1 MYWVM
6 VGVIAVVVF
15 GVAAVASGQG
25 GEMAPAYPDRPDT
38 GLPPGPVGP
47 AELGSVR
54 FGVGLRGYR
63 MDEVD
68 EVLDRVG
75 AELAARDARIAD
87 LEWQLA
93 ERAAGF
99 NRENQ
104 KYEHGEG

>member
-38 GLPPGPVGP
+38 GLPPGPVG
-47 AELGSVR
+47 AADLGEVR
-54 FGVGLRGYR
+54 FAVGLRGYR

-75 AELAARDARIAD
+75 AELEARDARIAD
-87 LEWQLA
+87 LEWRLA
-93 ERAAGF
+93 EREAGF
-99 NRENQ
+99 DRGNQ
-104 KYEHGEG
+104 RYERGEG